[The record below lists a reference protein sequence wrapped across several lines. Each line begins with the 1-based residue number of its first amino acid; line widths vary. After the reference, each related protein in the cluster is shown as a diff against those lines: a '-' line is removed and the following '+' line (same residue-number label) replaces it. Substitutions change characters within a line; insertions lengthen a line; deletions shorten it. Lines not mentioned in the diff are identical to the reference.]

1 MNDVS
6 TEIKSSGIQLLFTN
20 DIYRITS
27 CFLSEIILSIMVRG
41 VYCTCVLPDDEFL
54 SILQE
59 YLYSP
64 TEEKTQ
70 TIKDMPGKV
79 VEKTTGFVDKGI
91 NIANQVK
98 DTAQA
103 TVQTGVNSVTNV
115 TNSVTQGA
123 QGATSNPLGAIS
135 NIGSNIVN
143 STVQMG
149 QDL

>member
-1 MNDVS
+1 
-6 TEIKSSGIQLLFTN
+6 
-20 DIYRITS
+20 
-27 CFLSEIILSIMVRG
+27 
-41 VYCTCVLPDDEFL
+41 
-54 SILQE
+54 
-59 YLYSP
+59 
-64 TEEKTQ
+64 
-70 TIKDMPGKV
+70 MPGKV